1 MPFLFSVLVVS
12 KIIYKLVCECLMLG
26 NTDQANLPIE
36 AKHLCLPPE
45 YHKFELG
52 PWKLQ
57 LRDRGELVS
66 AGIIHTRI
74 FTWEKP

>member
-52 PWKLQ
+52 P
-57 LRDRGELVS
+57 
-66 AGIIHTRI
+66 
-74 FTWEKP
+74 